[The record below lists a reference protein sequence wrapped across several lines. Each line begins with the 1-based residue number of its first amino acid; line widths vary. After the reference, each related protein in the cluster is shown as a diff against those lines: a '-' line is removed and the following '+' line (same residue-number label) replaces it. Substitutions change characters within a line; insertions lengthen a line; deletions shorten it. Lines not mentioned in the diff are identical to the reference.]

1 MRKSCNVASRWVF
14 GVVIVADS
22 TLSGPAQEEIRRH
35 GVVRALRRK
44 LYIEPVSHRE
54 FAIWDGKVPG
64 DLTRGVFTPT
74 SIIHLVYH
82 HQPFLFF
89 KTSIVLSAVG
99 FRRASTPRFLL
110 SPRSYRLHWLID
122 SLSHDNDYES
132 VAIRYGCYPTS
143 AGGSVTSSVT

>member
-54 FAIWDGKVPG
+54 FGNPRWKGARRVESWCFYTNFNHSSCVSPLI
-64 DLTRGVFTPT
+64 
-74 SIIHLVYH
+74 
-82 HQPFLFF
+82 FLFF
-89 KTSIVLSAVG
+89 KTSIVSSAVG

-122 SLSHDNDYES
+122 SLSLDNDYES
-132 VAIRYGCYPTS
+132 VMIRYGCYPTS
-143 AGGSVTSSVT
+143 AGGSVTCSVT

>member
-54 FAIWDGKVPG
+54 
-64 DLTRGVFTPT
+64 LTNLRWKGARRVESWCFYTYFNHSSCVSPST
-74 SIIHLVYH
+74 
-82 HQPFLFF
+82 FF
-89 KTSIVLSAVG
+89 VLQDVDRLIGSWLPQSLNTKISFIAKVLS
-99 FRRASTPRFLL
+99 
-110 SPRSYRLHWLID
+110 I
-122 SLSHDNDYES
+122 
-132 VAIRYGCYPTS
+132 
-143 AGGSVTSSVT
+143 AG